1 MKIFLPGK
9 QDKRIMKVTSELADK
24 CLICILEQ
32 IDHLFILQKRHNLL
46 LNVNQKIMALIL
58 IPVH

>member
-9 QDKRIMKVTSELADK
+9 QDKRIMKVTSELADE

-32 IDHLFILQKRHNLL
+32 IDHLSILQN
-46 LNVNQKIMALIL
+46 IICFEM
-58 IPVH
+58 